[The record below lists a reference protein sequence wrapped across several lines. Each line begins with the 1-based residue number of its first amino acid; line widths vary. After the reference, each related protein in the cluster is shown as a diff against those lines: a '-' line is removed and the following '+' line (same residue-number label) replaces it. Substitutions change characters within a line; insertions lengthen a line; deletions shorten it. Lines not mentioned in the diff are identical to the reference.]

1 MNSLVE
7 KPALEDAPS
16 NLSVFGRYLL
26 SARVMELLADAK
38 PTVGGEIQLT
48 DAIDMLIEK
57 ETVEAYHMKGKSHD
71 CGNKL
76 GYMQAF
82 VEYGI
87 RHNTLGTEFKAWLEE
102 EMGIKK

>member
-1 MNSLVE
+1 METKLVDAE
-7 KPALEDAPS
+7 KLKKAYS
-16 NLSVFGRYLL
+16 
-26 SARVMELLADAK
+26 VMEGFQK
-38 PTVGGEIQLT
+38 TG
-48 DAIDMLIEK
+48 EK